1 MNKKNILCAMAA
13 MALAVTFTSC
23 DKSNKMDEKG
33 AAAAAAAEKSGA
45 QLIAFVEIDSLQEKY
60 EFCKEMK
67 GKLEQKQ
74 KNAEAALASQEK
86 NLQAAAQNFQNKI
99 NNNGFSSRQEA
110 ENQQAAIQRQQDQ
123 YMASQQR
130 LGNELQSELVKYQ
143 EALLDSINHFLA
155 EYNKDKKFAFILT
168 KQKGDNILYADQV
181 YDITDDVVAGLNKA
195 YKGSDAKAAP
205 AKAEEKA
212 PAKADEKA
220 PEAAEAKTEDKK

>member
-1 MNKKNILCAMAA
+1 MKKKSIFCAVAVMAA
-13 MALAVTFTSC
+13 AMTFTGC
-23 DKSNKMDEKG
+23 KDSNKMDEKG
-33 AAAAAAAEKSGA
+33 SAAIEAAEKSGA

-67 GKLEQKQ
+67 TKLDQKQ
-74 KNAEAALASQEK
+74 KNAEAALSQQEK

-123 YMASQQR
+123 YLASQQR
-130 LGNELQSELVKYQ
+130 LGTELQSEVVKYQ

-155 EYNKDKKFAFILT
+155 EYNKDKKFAYILT
-168 KQKGDNILYADQV
+168 KQKGDNILFADKA

-195 YKGSDAKAAP
+195 YKPGAAP
-205 AKAEEKA
+205 AKAEEK
-212 PAKADEKA
+212 KEEKKV
-220 PEAAEAKTEDKK
+220 ENTEKK

>member
-1 MNKKNILCAMAA
+1 MNRKNILCAMAA
-13 MALAVTFTSC
+13 MALAVSFTAC
-23 DKSNKMDEKG
+23 DNSNKMDEKG
-33 AAAAAAAEKSGA
+33 AAAAAAEKSGA

-86 NLQAAAQNFQNKI
+86 NLQAAAKNFQNKL
-99 NNNGFSSRQEA
+99 NNNGFNSRQEA
-110 ENQQAAIQRQQDQ
+110 ENQQRAIENQQNQ
-123 YMASQQR
+123 YLASQQR

-195 YKGSDAKAAP
+195 YKGGDAKAEAKP
-205 AKAEEKA
+205 EAKPEAKAEEKA
-212 PAKADEKA
+212 EEK
-220 PEAAEAKTEDKK
+220 K